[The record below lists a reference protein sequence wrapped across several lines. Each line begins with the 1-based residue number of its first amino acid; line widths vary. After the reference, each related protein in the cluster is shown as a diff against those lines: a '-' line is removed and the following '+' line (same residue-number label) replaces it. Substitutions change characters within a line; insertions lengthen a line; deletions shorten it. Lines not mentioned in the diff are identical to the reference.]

1 MSADEKQTPPTTAN
15 PSPEPDTVV
24 DEKAAQPETEPKSRE
39 FFLTLLAIG
48 VTTVLSALDLTGIG
62 TTLPTISKALD
73 DTKGE
78 FVWIGSAYALAST
91 AFIPLMGN
99 LADAFGRRPV
109 VLTSIAFFALGS
121 ALSGAAQSMTW
132 IIAARAVQGVGGG
145 GILAL
150 SEILIADLVP
160 LAERGA
166 YQGFLALVW
175 SIGSCIGPPIGGALA
190 NVNDKA
196 WRWLFWLNLPL
207 CGISFVLVALFLHV
221 RTPPGTLK
229 SKLAQVDWI
238 GNLLVVFGSG
248 LVIIGLTWGGSAYAW
263 NSAHVLATLIIGF
276 VLLIV
281 FGLYEAFLVKAPVR
295 PTTPGDIL
303 GNRTSLGGLISTAV
317 HGLVSIALIYYLPV
331 YYQACFD
338 ASPIRSAVDFLP
350 SGLLTAPFA
359 FLAGVATAVLK
370 KYRPVQYFAWVFC
383 VFGYGIFSLQR
394 VNSPQHFWLGVQIP
408 LCVGLG
414 MLFSCPVFPIL
425 APLPPQRAA
434 SALALWTFTR
444 SFFQAWGIAIGGTV
458 LENEL
463 SKKLPQEFIAQV
475 GSSVEIAYSAIPVIR
490 TLTDQA
496 LKLQVQTAFADS
508 LRVVWLVMCGISG
521 LGFLSCFLLR
531 EIPMGTQVDETYTLK
546 ETKEQKKLRDAEAQE
561 GAAPVA

>member
-1 MSADEKQTPPTTAN
+1 MSDEHTPHTTAN
-15 PSPEPDTVV
+15 PSPEPTVV
-24 DEKAAQPETEPKSRE
+24 DETPPGPEPKTRE
-39 FFLTLLAIG
+39 FWLTLLAIA
-48 VTTVLSALDLTGIG
+48 VTTILSALDLTALG
-62 TTLPTISKALD
+62 TALPTISKSLH
-73 DTKGE
+73 DTSGE

-109 VLTSIAFFALGS
+109 LLTSIAFFALGS
-121 ALSGAAQSMTW
+121 ALAGAAQSMTW
-132 IIAARAVQGVGGG
+132 IIASRAVQGVGGG
-145 GILAL
+145 GILSL

-190 NVNDKA
+190 SVDGKA

-207 CGISFVLVALFLHV
+207 CGMSFILVALCLHV
-221 RTPPGTLK
+221 KTPEGTLR

-238 GNLLVVFGSG
+238 GNIIVVLGSG
-248 LVIIGLTWGGSAYAW
+248 LVIIGITWGGVRYAW
-263 NSAHVLATLIIGF
+263 SSAHVLATLIIGL
-276 VLLIV
+276 VLLLI
-281 FGLYEAFLVKAPVR
+281 FGFYEAYGIRGTVR
-295 PTTPGDIL
+295 PTTPSDIL

-331 YYQACFD
+331 YYQACFG

-359 FLAGVATAVLK
+359 FIAGIAVAVLK
-370 KYRPVQYFAWVFC
+370 KYRPVQYFAWVF
-383 VFGYGIFSLQR
+383 VIVGFGVFSLQR
-394 VNSPQHFWLGVQIP
+394 ADSPQHLWIGLQIP

-425 APLPPQRAA
+425 APLHPSRAA

-444 SFFQAWGIAIGGTV
+444 SFFQAWGITIGGTI
-458 LENEL
+458 LQNEL
-463 SKKLPQEFIAQV
+463 AKKLPAAFVAQFP
-475 GSSVEIAYSAIPVIR
+475 GGVEIAYAAIPLIAP
-490 TLTDQA
+490 LEEP
-496 LKLQVQTAFADS
+496 LKQQVRVAFADS
-508 LRVVWLVMCGISG
+508 LRVVWLVMTGISALG
-521 LGFLSCFLLR
+521 LASCFLLK
-531 EIPMGTQVDETYTLK
+531 EIPMGTEIDETYTLK
-546 ETKEQKKLRDAEAQE
+546 EGKQVPIQDVEKAEKET
-561 GAAPVA
+561 AA

>member
-1 MSADEKQTPPTTAN
+1 MSDEKHSEPATTAN
-15 PSPEPDTVV
+15 PSPEPETVV
-24 DEKAAQPETEPKSRE
+24 DEKPKAEPKSRE
-39 FFLTLLAIG
+39 FYLTLLAIG
-48 VTTVLSALDLTGIG
+48 VTTVLSALDLTALG
-62 TTLPTISKALD
+62 TALPTISKALN
-73 DTKGE
+73 DTHGE
-78 FVWIGSAYALAST
+78 FVWIGASYALAST

-109 VLTSIAFFALGS
+109 VLSSIAFFALGS
-121 ALSGAAQSMTW
+121 ALSGAAQNMTW
-132 IIAARAVQGVGGG
+132 LIGARTVQGVGGG

-190 NVNDKA
+190 NVDGKA

-221 RTPPGTLK
+221 RTPPGSLA
-229 SKLAQVDWI
+229 SKLRQVDWI
-238 GNLLVVFGSG
+238 GNIIVVIGSG
-248 LVIIGLTWGGSAYAW
+248 LVIIALTWGGVAYKW
-263 NSAHVLATLIIGF
+263 NSAHVLGPPHPY
-276 VLLIV
+276 
-281 FGLYEAFLVKAPVR
+281 GVKDPVR
-295 PTTPGDIL
+295 PTTPSDIVS
-303 GNRTSLGGLISTAV
+303 NRTSLGGLISTAI

-331 YYQACFD
+331 YYQACFG

-359 FLAGVATAVLK
+359 FFAGVATAILK
-370 KYRPVQYFAWVFC
+370 KYRPVQWFAWVFC
-383 VFGYGIFSLQR
+383 VFGYGLFSLQR
-394 VNSPQHFWLGVQIP
+394 ADSPQHLWLGLQIP

-425 APLPPQRAA
+425 APLHPSRAA

-444 SFFQAWGIAIGGTV
+444 SFFQAWGIAIAGTV
-458 LENEL
+458 LQNEL
-463 SKKLPQEFIAQV
+463 VAKLPTEFTSQFPE
-475 GSSVEIAYSAIPVIR
+475 GTEIAYAAIPFIR
-490 TLTDQA
+490 TMTDQT
-496 LKLQVQTAFADS
+496 LKKAVQVAFADS

-521 LGFLSCFLLR
+521 IGLLSCLLLR
-531 EIPMGTQVDETYTLK
+531 EIPMNTNIDETYTLK
-546 ETKEQKKLRDAEAQE
+546 EAKQAKVEDVE
-561 GAAPVA
+561 APVA